1 LVAKEKRR
9 TARIQISATVALLDG
24 QRSLGSHRVLNLS
37 AGGALLVGR
46 APPDRPTALEV
57 LVRLSTGR
65 VIRAGASVV
74 REESVDDSSVFAIEF
89 AGISPE
95 DRVAIDN
102 LVLTAVEDER
112 DPTALVV
119 ADTLDLKHLLRRHL
133 TGLGHRV
140 FEVNSLENT
149 MKLLGA
155 PNAVTVVLVDLARD
169 SEELK
174 RLLTFLA
181 EKHPKVRRV
190 GLGPES
196 GTRPTLVYD
205 GAPLV
210 DAVVP
215 SPWTRESLTRAL
227 GQ

>member
-1 LVAKEKRR
+1 VPREKRR
-9 TARIQISATVALLDG
+9 TARVQTSATVVLLDG
-24 QRSLGSHRVLNLS
+24 QHALGSHRVLNLS
-37 AGGALLVGR
+37 VGGALLVGR
-46 APPDRPTALEV
+46 APAARPTHLEV
-57 LVRLSTGR
+57 LVRLSTGQ

-74 REESVDDSSVFAIEF
+74 REESVDDNSVFAIEF
-89 AGISPE
+89 SDVSPE
-95 DRVAIDN
+95 DREAIDN
-102 LVLTAVEDER
+102 LRLTAVEDER

-119 ADTLDLKHLLRRHL
+119 AHGPDLRHLLRRHL

-140 FEVNSLENT
+140 FEVSTLENT

-155 PNAVTVVLVDLARD
+155 PNAVAVVLVDLALD
-169 SEELK
+169 TSEVQG
-174 RLLTFLA
+174 LLTYLA
-181 EKHPKVRRV
+181 EKHPKIRRLV
-190 GLGPES
+190 LGLEGAAA
-196 GTRPTLVYD
+196 RPALLLD